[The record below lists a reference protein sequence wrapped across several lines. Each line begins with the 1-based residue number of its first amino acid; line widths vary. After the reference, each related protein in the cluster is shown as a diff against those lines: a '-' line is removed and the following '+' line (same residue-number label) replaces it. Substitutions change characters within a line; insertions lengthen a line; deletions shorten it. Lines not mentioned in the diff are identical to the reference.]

1 MDNFDYSNSTSLCPL
16 FLAPD
21 LMSIHITQCSNFLS
35 LSTRGSEL
43 KVNESFNKGES
54 KLEPYSKQQLP
65 YFQSLQLQQQRQHGL
80 MPVQSSPYASTFL
93 DQLPV
98 AGPQVF
104 NLLDPYQ
111 SYIKELQNLG
121 SSFRKI
127 A

>member
-1 MDNFDYSNSTSLCPL
+1 MIVPSLCPL
-16 FLAPD
+16 FLVPD
-21 LMSIHITQCSNFLS
+21 LMTIHIMQCFNFLS
-35 LSTRGSEL
+35 LSTGVSDQL
-43 KVNESFNKGES
+43 KANEIFNKGES